1 MHALCIFMQFFDYVY
16 TVSYCMFTNYESSD
30 WTPFLYWEM
39 CVVRRGMLMVGSWL
53 FSEKYSGESNNTA
66 D

>member
-30 WTPFLYWEM
+30 WTPFLY
-39 CVVRRGMLMVGSWL
+39 
-53 FSEKYSGESNNTA
+53 
-66 D
+66 